1 VGWPI
6 GYTVGG
12 LVKGLWDGFRDTLR
26 FRVGRK
32 LGEAVGLRI
41 FDGRLVLKGVVTA
54 VGVAVGIYFR
64 FLEGEKVGSLM
75 GSIVP
80 FRVLVGE
87 DRVSAANP
95 FADFGSK
102 KWVGKVQ
109 LGGRNGRHKLFL
121 SQFPEQQGSFSQDL
135 KLKEQKW
142 LSFKS
147 SRGTHRDEYF
157 PFSTRN
163 SLLH

>member
-41 FDGRLVLKGVVTA
+41 FDGRLVLKGVVT
-54 VGVAVGIYFR
+54 VTAVGIAVGMYLR
-64 FLEGEKVGSLM
+64 FLVGEKVGFIV

-80 FRVLVGE
+80 FRVLVSE
-87 DRVSAANP
+87 DRVDAALVP
-95 FADFGSK
+95 LVES
-102 KWVGKVQ
+102 
-109 LGGRNGRHKLFL
+109 
-121 SQFPEQQGSFSQDL
+121 
-135 KLKEQKW
+135 
-142 LSFKS
+142 
-147 SRGTHRDEYF
+147 
-157 PFSTRN
+157 
-163 SLLH
+163 